1 MGFIQKDH
9 YKHAHNVM
17 GSVKARYQ
25 SYRWAPGPGPF
36 IEIYETQVES
46 ECLL

>member
-1 MGFIQKDH
+1 MGFIRKAH
-9 YKHAHNVM
+9 YKNAHNVM

-25 SYRWAPGPGPF
+25 SWLVAPGPGPF

-46 ECLL
+46 KRLL